1 VGPKE
6 LDIKLEEFEARL
18 TMLSRELDDLV
29 KTAKDIEFRAKA
41 ILGELDKWLLGNQ
54 RNEKKESADFL
65 SLFGTAKAIN
75 MKAGGILWNNPRR
88 PLMSSNHINML
99 SAANIKITHIVLE

>member
-1 VGPKE
+1 MGPKE

-41 ILGELDKWLLGNQ
+41 IMGELDK
-54 RNEKKESADFL
+54 
-65 SLFGTAKAIN
+65 
-75 MKAGGILWNNPRR
+75 
-88 PLMSSNHINML
+88 
-99 SAANIKITHIVLE
+99 